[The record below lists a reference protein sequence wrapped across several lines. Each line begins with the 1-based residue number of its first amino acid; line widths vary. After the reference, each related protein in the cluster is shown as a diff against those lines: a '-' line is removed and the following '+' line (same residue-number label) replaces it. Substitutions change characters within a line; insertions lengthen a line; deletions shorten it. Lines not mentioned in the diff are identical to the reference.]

1 MLLGSRTTNT
11 VVTIAVSSGG
21 TGYTSSPTVAISG
34 GGGTGASAVAIV
46 AGSMVDSVRVVSG
59 GTGYT
64 APPTIT
70 FSGGGGTSASA
81 GAFVYNATLNP
92 MTFFRGR
99 NGDTYGVDG
108 MGRGVRWNGTDASV
122 QPIGLAHPASPPA
135 VTASTSDAGK
145 FVAAVQLVNA
155 GGGYHAIPTVSITG
169 GTPDWPAKAEAYLIN
184 GRVAQIR
191 VTDTGSG
198 YKANPTVSISSGIG
212 TGASF
217 TVGVLGSVRGLT
229 VTSDGTG
236 YTTTPQF
243 TAGGTVLTSPNHG
256 LSFGSAVTFTS
267 LTAALTGGTEVSTF
281 TQYYALTCT
290 SATLQVGTTGATT
303 ASPVSLGTITSG
315 RIQIPGPRLQF
326 STAQGLTGAAG
337 RAEPSQDGNL
347 SYVELLSAGTGATT
361 SGVTVA
367 VTGGAGTGAALR
379 VAMQYSVATVTVV
392 SSGTEFYTPP
402 VITIRAATNDPYG
415 SGGGVTSTVNS
426 SGNISS
432 VAVAAGGVYLEPPSA
447 LILNTAAKATA
458 LLAAPLGGKYFCAI
472 RYIDGTPETA
482 GGPIPSSISE
492 LTEVDAPS
500 QCGSLTWTFTHPAVD
515 DRVTGM
521 ELWRTSSNQS
531 VLLYRVATIPRANFA
546 NTYVDSLSEAMLT
559 DQARDGYGLMPVTL
573 PSGQVNARRF
583 EIPPPELA
591 VGCLFQDRAW
601 YAVDTT
607 GRHPN
612 TLLYS
617 EIDEPESVPT
627 ENELVLQE
635 NSGEPDKIV
644 ALVPLASAL
653 LVVQQA
659 HLYRL
664 TYVAQ
669 PVLDAAVVLASS
681 RGILNSRCW
690 GIIGGVAFLV
700 DSLGAYAFDGQN
712 EEPISIAVD
721 DYWRNKIIDF
731 SKANQFH
738 VRCDPQTRVMR
749 FYYCKA
755 DDVSPGRA
763 LCYCVATK
771 AWWEETYPS
780 PVTASTGL
788 VVGSAYESVYGTG
801 GGSFVRAGGTS
812 DGGASVPYEMRTGA
826 FAITPEPDKSVAIL
840 YRPTEDASTLHLGMH
855 YNNSPSPRQNA
866 IASDRGSG
874 FVSAGTLSS
883 LNLSKT
889 RSALADANG
898 FARAYF
904 SGRLDDR
911 SAGGDRH
918 VAAAIS
924 GAQSQGTVAFYAV
937 TVSGVTT

>member
-1 MLLGSRTTNT
+1 
-11 VVTIAVSSGG
+11 
-21 TGYTSSPTVAISG
+21 
-34 GGGTGASAVAIV
+34 
-46 AGSMVDSVRVVSG
+46 
-59 GTGYT
+59 
-64 APPTIT
+64 
-70 FSGGGGTSASA
+70 
-81 GAFVYNATLNP
+81 

-122 QPIGLAHPASPPA
+122 QPIGLAKPVSPPA

-155 GGGYHAIPTVSITG
+155 GGGYHAIPTVTITG
-169 GTPDWPAKAEAYLIN
+169 GTPDRQAKAEAYLIN

-191 VTDTGSG
+191 VTDTGRG
-198 YKANPTVSISSGIG
+198 YQANPTVAISSGIG
-212 TGASF
+212 SGAAF

-236 YTTTPQF
+236 YTTTPRF
-243 TAGGTVLTSPNHG
+243 TAGGTVITSPNHG
-256 LSFGSAVTFTS
+256 LAFGSAVTFTA
-267 LTAALTGGTEVSTF
+267 LTAAITGGTEVSISA
-281 TQYYALTCT
+281 QYYALTCT
-290 SATLQVGTTGATT
+290 SSTLQVGTTAATD

-326 STAQGLTGAAG
+326 STTQGLTGAAG
-337 RAEPSQDGNL
+337 RAEPGPDGNL

-361 SGVTVA
+361 SGVTVS
-367 VTGGAGTGAALR
+367 VVGGAGTGAALR
-379 VAMQYSVATVTVV
+379 VAMQYSVATLTIA

-415 SGGGVTSTVNS
+415 SGAGVTSTVNGT
-426 SGNISS
+426 GNISS

-458 LLAAPLGGKYFCAI
+458 LLAAPLGGKYRCAI
-472 RYIDGTPETA
+472 RYVDGTPETD
-482 GGPIPSSISE
+482 GGPVPSSISE
-492 LTEVDAPS
+492 LTEVDAPP
-500 QCGSLTWTFTHPAVD
+500 QCGSLTWSFTHGAVD
-515 DRVTGM
+515 DRVTGV

-531 VLLYRVATIPRANFA
+531 VLLYRVATIPRADFA
-546 NTYVDSLSEAMLT
+546 NTYVDSLSEARLT
-559 DQARDGYGLMPVTL
+559 DQTRDGYGLMPITL

-583 EIPPPELA
+583 EIPAPEMAL
-591 VGCLFQDRAW
+591 GCMFQDRAW

-607 GRHPN
+607 GRRPN

-617 EIDEPESVPT
+617 EIDEPESVPP

-635 NSGEPDKIV
+635 NAGEPDKIV
-644 ALVPLASAL
+644 ALVPLSSVL

-664 TYVAQ
+664 SYVAQ

-681 RGILNSRCW
+681 RGVLNSRCW
-690 GIIGGVAFLV
+690 GIISGVAFMV

-712 EEPISIAVD
+712 EEPISIAID
-721 DYWRNKIIDF
+721 DYWRNKVIDF
-731 SKANQFH
+731 SKASQFH

-749 FYYCKA
+749 FYYCTAA
-755 DDVSPGRA
+755 DQSPVRA
-763 LCYCVATK
+763 LCYCAATK
-771 AWWEETYPS
+771 AWWEETYPY
-780 PVTASTGL
+780 PVTSGTGM
-788 VVGSAYESVYGTG
+788 VINSAYESVYGTG
-801 GGSFVRAGGTS
+801 GGSFVRAVGTS
-812 DGGASVPYEMRTGA
+812 DSGASIPYALRTGA
-826 FAITPEPDKSVAIL
+826 FPITPDPDKSVSIL
-840 YRPTEDASTLHLGMH
+840 YRPTEDASTMYLGMH
-855 YNNSPSPRQNA
+855 YNNSPTPRQNA

-883 LNLSKT
+883 LNLSKN
-889 RSALADANG
+889 RSPLAEANG

-918 VAAAIS
+918 VAAAVS
-924 GAQSQGTVAFYAV
+924 GAQSQGSVAFYAV
-937 TVSGVTT
+937 TVSGVTA